1 VRAGRLGETVT
12 FLGMRDD
19 VADLLAA
26 ADVFAFPSRW
36 EGAGGTLLEAMALEA
51 PIVTS
56 SLPTL
61 LETVDASTA
70 ELARPGDASDLAGG
84 ILRVLAAPAVA
95 AGRARA
101 GRARFEADFTVE
113 ASARRMAAL
122 YDRVATLDDRV
133 ATAGRPLRASRRV
146 RP

>member
-1 VRAGRLGETVT
+1 
-12 FLGMRDD
+12 
-19 VADLLAA
+19 
-26 ADVFAFPSRW
+26 
-36 EGAGGTLLEAMALEA
+36 MALEA

-70 ELARPGDASDLAGG
+70 ELARPGDASELAGG
-84 ILRVLAAPAVA
+84 ILRVLADPAAA

-133 ATAGRPLRASRRV
+133 ATAERSLRASRRV